1 MSSFEHDASRRAFLR
16 RGAALGMAGVAAPF
30 VTSLAAIGEAAAAT
44 TSDYKALVCVFLH
57 GGMDYANTL
66 VPYDEASYAAY
77 LAARSNIALTRDSLA
92 ASALSP
98 TVSLDGGR
106 RYALGAN
113 MSGLGQLFAAGKAA
127 ANS

>member
-57 GGMDYANTL
+57 GGMDYAN
-66 VPYDEASYAAY
+66 PSFPM
-77 LAARSNIALTRDSLA
+77 TRRATPPIS
-92 ASALSP
+92 
-98 TVSLDGGR
+98 R
-106 RYALGAN
+106 RDRT
-113 MSGLGQLFAAGKAA
+113 SR
-127 ANS
+127 